1 MQEPSLRG
9 RSGLGAGRLSGRK
22 MAAAVMAG
30 GAPGL
35 PGPVAQGLKEALVA
49 TLTWIL
55 SPVQEVQ
62 FKLLEVTEIA

>member
-1 MQEPSLRG
+1 
-9 RSGLGAGRLSGRK
+9 
-22 MAAAVMAG
+22 MAAAMVAG

-49 TLTWIL
+49 MLTWIL

-62 FKLLEVTEIA
+62 FKLLEVTGIA